1 MQLKNLFSNLEEAMK
16 SEVKFKDR
24 LNYAV
29 DNTFSK
35 GSGALIMWLGIVSV
49 VIISLVALATSL
61 LKITPEGEAPMGFIE
76 AFWRGLMRTMDAGTM
91 GGDAGW
97 GYRIAMFVVT
107 IGGVFIISTLIGVL
121 TSAVEGKLD
130 DLRKGRSRLL
140 EENHTVILGW
150 TEQIFTIIPEIVEAN
165 SNQKS
170 SCIAIMS
177 EHDKVEMDEA
187 LQDRLGKTGS
197 THIVCRSGTPMD
209 INDLSIVSLNTSRSI
224 IVLSPEDS
232 EDPDSEVVKIILA
245 ITNLPGRRQEPFHI
259 IAEIR
264 NPRNSEIAKIVGKDE
279 LELIET
285 GSIVARIIAQTCR
298 QSGLSVVYTELMD
311 FGGDEIYIK
320 SFPELVGKT
329 YGEILSL
336 YNKNCVMGILTPGN
350 PAQLNPPMDT
360 IFTAADQ
367 LIVIA
372 EDDDKIFVDGKP
384 SVQSELIKSIKSSAA
399 SAEKTLLMGWN
410 WKAPTIIREL
420 DNYVPKGSTIT
431 VVATGESIE
440 EKLKGLSAELS
451 NQKLTFRDGDITDRR
466 TLESLKLESFSHI
479 ILLCYSDDLAVQKA
493 DARTMITLLHLRD
506 IAEKTNQ
513 DFSIVSEMLD
523 IRNRNLA
530 EVSQADDFIVSD
542 KLISLMMAQVSEN
555 KALNTVFQDIF
566 DTDGSEIY
574 LKPMAEY
581 VEAGK
586 PVNFYTVLES
596 ARKKNESAIGYRL
609 VADARNA
616 SQAYGIHL
624 NPDKT
629 EKVIFAANDKIV
641 VLAND

>member
-1 MQLKNLFSNLEEAMK
+1 MS

-24 LNYAV
+24 LKYAV

-35 GSGALIMWLGIVSV
+35 GSGALIMWLGILSL
-49 VIISLVALATSL
+49 VIICLVALASSL
-61 LKITPEGEAPMGFIE
+61 LKVTPDGEAPLGFVE
-76 AFWRGLMRTMDAGTM
+76 AFWRSLMRTLDAGTM

-107 IGGVFIISTLIGVL
+107 IGGVFVISTLIGIL
-121 TSAVEGKLD
+121 TSAVEGKLE

-170 SCIAIMS
+170 SCIAILS

-187 LQDRLGKTGS
+187 LKSRLGKTGS

-209 INDLSIVSLNTSRSI
+209 VNDLSIVSLNSSRSI

-232 EDPDSEVVKIILA
+232 EDPDSEVIKIILA
-245 ITNLPGRRQEPFHI
+245 ITNLPDRRQEPYHI

-279 LELIET
+279 LEIIQT
-285 GSIVARIIAQTCR
+285 GEIVARIIAQTCR

-320 SFPELVGKT
+320 PFPELVGKS

-336 YNKNCVMGILTPGN
+336 FNKNCVMGTLTPGN
-350 PAQLNPPMDT
+350 PAQLNPPMDSV
-360 IFTAADQ
+360 FNASDQ

-384 SVQSELIKSIKSSAA
+384 VLQPELIKSLSSDNTKP
-399 SAEKTLLMGWN
+399 EKTLLMGWN
-410 WKAPTIIREL
+410 WKAPSIIREL
-420 DNYVPKGSTIT
+420 NNYVPKGSAITI
-431 VVATGESIE
+431 VAETEGVQA
-440 EKLKGLSAELS
+440 KLDELS
-451 NQKLTFRDGDITDRR
+451 GELKNLKLTFREGDITDRKN
-466 TLESLKLESFSHI
+466 LESLDLGSFGHI

-506 IAEKTNQ
+506 IAEKFNQ
-513 DFSIVSEMLD
+513 HFSIVSEMLD

-555 KALNTVFQDIF
+555 KALNSVFQDIF

-581 VEAGK
+581 VETGK

-596 ARKKNESAIGYRL
+596 ARKKNETAIGFRL
-609 VADARNA
+609 IADARNS

-624 NPDKT
+624 NPDKS
-629 EKVIFAANDKIV
+629 EKIIYAANDKII

>member
-1 MQLKNLFSNLEEAMK
+1 MK

-24 LNYAV
+24 LKYAV

-35 GSGALIMWLGIVSV
+35 GSGALILWLAISSV
-49 VIISLVALATSL
+49 VIIGVMAVIVTVF
-61 LKITPEGEAPMGFIE
+61 KISPDGEAPLGFWE
-76 AFWRGLMRTMDAGTM
+76 AFWRNLMRTLDAGTM

-97 GYRIAMFVVT
+97 GFRIAMLLVT
-107 IGGVFIISTLIGVL
+107 IGGVFVISTLIGIL
-121 TSAVEGKLD
+121 SSAIEAKLE
-130 DLRKGRSRLL
+130 DLRKGHSRLL

-150 TEQIFTIIPEIVEAN
+150 TEQIYTIIPEIVAAN
-165 SNQKS
+165 QNQKS

-177 EHDKVEMDEA
+177 DHDKVEMDDA
-187 LQDRLGKTGS
+187 LKSRIGKTGS
-197 THIVCRSGTPMD
+197 THIVCRSGSPMD
-209 INDLSIVSLNTSRSI
+209 VNDLNIISLNESRSI
-224 IVLSPEDS
+224 IVLSPEGS
-232 EDPDSEVVKIILA
+232 EDPDSEVIKTILA
-245 ITNLPGRRQEPFHI
+245 ITNLPDRRQEPYHI

-279 LELIET
+279 LEIIQT
-285 GSIVARIIAQTCR
+285 GEIVARIIAQTCR

-320 SFPELVGKT
+320 SFPELTGKSF
-329 YGEILSL
+329 GEILSL
-336 YNKNCVMGILTPGN
+336 YNHNCVLGILTPGN

-367 LIVIA
+367 LIVVA
-372 EDDDKIFVDGKP
+372 EDDDKIFIDGKLAL
-384 SVQSELIKSIKSSAA
+384 QTELIKSVKSDNTKP
-399 SAEKTLLMGWN
+399 EKTLLMGWN
-410 WKAPTIIREL
+410 WKAPSIIREL
-420 DNYVPKGSTIT
+420 DNYVPAGSAITI
-431 VVATGESIE
+431 VAAAEGVQN
-440 EKLKGLSAELS
+440 KLDELAAELK
-451 NQKLTFRDGDITDRR
+451 NQKIIFLEGDITDRKN
-466 TLESLKLESFSHI
+466 LESLNLGSFGHI
-479 ILLCYSDDLAVQKA
+479 ILLCYSDDLEVQKA

-506 IAEKTNQ
+506 IAEKTDQ

-555 KALNTVFQDIF
+555 KALNSVFQDIF

-574 LKPMAEY
+574 LKPLSEY
-581 VEAGK
+581 VETGK

-596 ARKKNESAIGYRL
+596 ARQKNETAIGYRL
-609 VADARNA
+609 IADARNSA
-616 SQAYGIHL
+616 QAYGIHL
-624 NPDKT
+624 NPDKS
-629 EKVIFAANDKIV
+629 EKIIFAANDRIV